1 MVFGLVITCCGQQG
15 AKDGDLVDTLHHMLG
30 VYFHYKDEA
39 VPKEVKTWNVKTLGL
54 HRHNRHQDADVHRE
68 FYTLLQ
74 RFEQSKGGDGR
85 GR

>member
-1 MVFGLVITCCGQQG
+1 M
-15 AKDGDLVDTLHHMLG
+15 MG

-39 VPKEVKTWNVKTLGL
+39 VPKEVKAWNVKTLAL

-74 RFEQSKGGDGR
+74 RFEQSR
-85 GR
+85 GS